1 MLFCIPPADRARW
14 PPQVRTPASRALL
27 ARCQRQEG
35 SSQPHGTSRML
46 NHERPLETAMIR
58 GEGRGFIPCSGG
70 PSDSA
75 YRNRLP
81 VDRAP
86 GGHRRDCSAKNSPAE
101 YHDSHPP
108 GAPGWRVRAKPGTC
122 GPRGDVDHTRIV
134 RRVRDR
140 LVEWREWDE
149 DKGCSLWGLG
159 EKLAGRR
166 TRPRRPQA
174 RRGDGQAHRQRTV
187 PLGRALG
194 HRRHPDA
201 LPCSR
206 GPRGCRGH
214 PQDRIGLSH
223 LGTSLSL
230 PSNQGD
236 QTVVASW
243 TASTRSAISI
253 RALPLPRRPGTP
265 VLHGFYA
272 AYRAEFGRPPSDVI
286 ARTTPFPHTA
296 REAP

>member
-1 MLFCIPPADRARW
+1 
-14 PPQVRTPASRALL
+14 
-27 ARCQRQEG
+27 
-35 SSQPHGTSRML
+35 ML

-206 GPRGCRGH
+206 GPRGAGVIPKIGSAQPSRNQLVTTLQPGRSDGRRQLDREH
-214 PQDRIGLSH
+214 PQRNLDPGSP
-223 LGTSLSL
+223 
-230 PSNQGD
+230 PSPTARHTGS
-236 QTVVASW
+236 SW
-243 TASTRSAISI
+243 TASTPRTAQSSA
-253 RALPLPRRPGTP
+253 ALL
-265 VLHGFYA
+265 
-272 AYRAEFGRPPSDVI
+272 
-286 ARTTPFPHTA
+286 RT
-296 REAP
+296 